1 MKLCLLPHTSLHKCT
16 CFITS
21 VVNRCAVSAAPP
33 PPLRRLQHVL
43 ASSQAGAVSAAVML
57 GEPTVTTT
65 ENTRSSCWRGNTN
78 ATIGPNRNLPTCSQ
92 WPC

>member
-33 PPLRRLQHVL
+33 HP
-43 ASSQAGAVSAAVML
+43 SAGCS
-57 GEPTVTTT
+57 
-65 ENTRSSCWRGNTN
+65 
-78 ATIGPNRNLPTCSQ
+78 TC
-92 WPC
+92 